1 MKTLH
6 EAKKVPRKAAPLL
19 RQVKRVIRGFLPDA
33 TVLLYGS
40 LARGTAGPESDWDI
54 LVITERRL
62 TATQEDPI
70 RHAVFGLELDHDV
83 VLSVIFYARSDWESP
98 LHRGSPFCRNVR
110 RQGVLI

>member
-1 MKTLH
+1 VKTLR

-54 LVITERRL
+54 LVLCPARL
-62 TATQEDPI
+62 SAADQD
-70 RHAVFGLELDHDV
+70 RVRDAVYDLQLKHDV
-83 VLSVIFYARSDWESP
+83 VISLIFRGEDQWNGP
-98 LHRGSPFCRNVR
+98 LHRVSPFRRNVVR
-110 RQGVLI
+110 DGVLI